1 MPLSL
6 KAKLQSWVAA
16 LRAYDVRD
24 YELALELF
32 SHIPKSSVILTNI
45 GLIHAAQGEHAAAV
59 ESFIEATLRDPY
71 LAVAYFQ
78 CGVSNFLLA
87 RYEFAYRDF
96 REGHR
101 RLRGHGHIDYTQ
113 LGLPFVLL
121 ASEILFNQALC
132 LVRLGQ
138 HDAAR
143 ADLERAVRAL
153 RRAKAKAKGVTVESD
168 GSVIEDALR
177 DMSINKGMDGYTV
190 LSIPR
195 GVIYRPSPKK
205 LEFANAGDRDFL
217 GEARLIAAIDLH
229 DLCVGFT
236 GPEHLQQ
243 LRFKSRASSPEPEPE
258 RTSTSSLGSSES
270 TANDHERP
278 PAVMS
283 RSTSWSDLRD
293 RVRRG
298 RLKHGHGDQDKDE
311 GVVFGSGTGMEIG
324 R

>member
-6 KAKLQSWVAA
+6 KAKLQAWVAA
-16 LRAYDVRD
+16 LRAYDVKH

-96 REGHR
+96 REGYR

-153 RRAKAKAKGVTVESD
+153 RRAKAKAKGVMTTGESD

-177 DMSINKGMDGYTV
+177 DMSIDKGMMDGYTV
-190 LSIPR
+190 LSVVR
-195 GVIYRPSPKK
+195 FPSLLFFSRHAPSK
-205 LEFANAGDRDFL
+205 NAFRTGSP
-217 GEARLIAAIDLH
+217 AA
-229 DLCVGFT
+229 
-236 GPEHLQQ
+236 
-243 LRFKSRASSPEPEPE
+243 
-258 RTSTSSLGSSES
+258 
-270 TANDHERP
+270 
-278 PAVMS
+278 
-283 RSTSWSDLRD
+283 
-293 RVRRG
+293 
-298 RLKHGHGDQDKDE
+298 
-311 GVVFGSGTGMEIG
+311 
-324 R
+324 